1 MTQNAIY
8 KKWLMPFCKAWL
20 FHNDLF
26 WKGFKHHANIIRPLS
41 YSLINTNPI
50 TPLVTIIGH
59 VYCFTLLLP
68 VKRCFQFT
76 GFFFHAWPDFG
87 VVKSP
92 YNNAFTLEQ

>member
-8 KKWLMPFCKAWL
+8 KKWLMPFCKAWS

-26 WKGFKHHANIIRPLS
+26 WKAFKHHANIMRLLS

-68 VKRCFQFT
+68 KDVSSSQV
-76 GFFFHAWPDFG
+76 FFSCTARFRG
-87 VVKSP
+87 R
-92 YNNAFTLEQ
+92 